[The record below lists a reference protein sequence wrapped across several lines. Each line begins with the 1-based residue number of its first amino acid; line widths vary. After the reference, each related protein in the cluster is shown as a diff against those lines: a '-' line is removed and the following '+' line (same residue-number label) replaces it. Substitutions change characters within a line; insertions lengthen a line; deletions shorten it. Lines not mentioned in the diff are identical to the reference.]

1 MPDQARGDAVE
12 HLAQREAA
20 RGGHA
25 HAHLLVVDAASLRQ
39 TLEDGPLGI
48 DALGQDTSGEL
59 PVGRTELVEEYFQE
73 LETSD
78 AGDYR

>member
-1 MPDQARGDAVE
+1 
-12 HLAQREAA
+12 
-20 RGGHA
+20 
-25 HAHLLVVDAASLRQ
+25 VVDAASLRQ